1 MIEACKIAPHL
12 QLSIYS
18 NDLAKNMLPSAPFAT
33 EIFFA
38 APGQSED
45 HFRTRS
51 RDHRQDHHQ
60 DHPQPHNRKQ
70 ADLSGRLRE
79 FDAMAVA
86 TVTPGDQVVFE
97 RLDLAEALGIWR
109 HARGRVVGIHGQGRG
124 LATIDVKF
132 DGHETLQRYL
142 PDLFRRV
149 H

>member
-1 MIEACKIAPHL
+1 M
-12 QLSIYS
+12 LS
-18 NDLAKNMLPSAPFAT
+18 SAPLAT
-33 EIFFA
+33 EIFSA
-38 APGQSED
+38 DRGHSED
-45 HFRTRS
+45 PFHTRNP
-51 RDHRQDHHQ
+51 HL
-60 DHPQPHNRKQ
+60 HPQPHNRNQ
-70 ADLSGRLRE
+70 AVPNGRLRE

-124 LATIDVKF
+124 IATIDVKF